1 MQSVHNSI
9 EAIMNYGRAH
19 NINAYIPNEAKW
31 KQVVE
36 SINKWDRTCD
46 EFDERSK
53 VAIHSLQKI
62 LEEGKTISP
71 DDCVNAAK
79 PFFDKMNEEENY
91 QFIYDALSYFIELNN
106 QYVIQLLKYQSENF
120 KN

>member
-1 MQSVHNSI
+1 M
-9 EAIMNYGRAH
+9 
-19 NINAYIPNEAKW
+19 
-31 KQVVE
+31 
-36 SINKWDRTCD
+36 
-46 EFDERSK
+46 
-53 VAIHSLQKI
+53 
-62 LEEGKTISP
+62 
-71 DDCVNAAK
+71 NAAK